1 MTHSNWRQAGLKRS
15 SPYAKYGSNQA
26 MADNKYASIFVNGMF
41 SLHYTR
47 AKVPERE
54 AAWHKVFEPPR
65 TTRTKG
71 YLMEFI
77 ISGSHGT
84 DDPTMATLPF
94 MAAKAAQEQG
104 HDVILFLWN
113 EAVTLAR
120 PGIGDHITGVNLPPL
135 KDTLVAIQTAGIPIW
150 VCGAC
155 AVARKIGAPDLV
167 SGALIKTM
175 GDYIK
180 AVAERDKCVAFWC
193 FFLMLYANRQ
203 RNSSWQN

>member
-1 MTHSNWRQAGLKRS
+1 MQ
-15 SPYAKYGSNQA
+15 
-26 MADNKYASIFVNGMF
+26 
-41 SLHYTR
+41 
-47 AKVPERE
+47 
-54 AAWHKVFEPPR
+54 
-65 TTRTKG
+65 
-71 YLMEFI
+71 FI

-94 MAAKAAQEQG
+94 MAAKAAHEQG

-135 KDTLVAIQTAGIPIW
+135 KDILMAIQTTGIPIW

-155 AVARKIGAPDLV
+155 AVARRIGAPDLV
-167 SGALIKTM
+167 SGAQIKTM

-180 AVAERDKCVAFWC
+180 AVAERDKCVAF
-193 FFLMLYANRQ
+193 
-203 RNSSWQN
+203 